1 MDSKDDHEGV
11 SVKDALDAIRKDIEG
26 LRNKKNST
34 ERKFHVLTNKID
46 PGGNIV
52 DLESE
57 RVTQKPPS
65 EEKESTNS
73 ESFSRILEKNIVARL
88 DKKEKIEEIVNYFL
102 HKILSV
108 WLNRTLSESLS
119 RILSKDSESQDSS
132 EDSFDG
138 VVGKGFV
145 DKANAEADKDTIRL
159 TNIVKN
165 DFI

>member
-1 MDSKDDHEGV
+1 M
-11 SVKDALDAIRKDIEG
+11 
-26 LRNKKNST
+26 
-34 ERKFHVLTNKID
+34 
-46 PGGNIV
+46 
-52 DLESE
+52 
-57 RVTQKPPS
+57 
-65 EEKESTNS
+65 
-73 ESFSRILEKNIVARL
+73 EKNIVARL